1 MPLFKRRSR
10 EPPTMLGYWLR
21 SSGDC
26 PVGYHRLLDTPEVAA
41 CISRISAII
50 SSVPIYLMENT
61 RKGDVR
67 VHDGLSRLVD
77 IDPWPGM
84 ATRSGWMDWIVSTM
98 LGEGDGNAFVLPQ
111 IEGGRFSA
119 LVPMPGASAIP
130 RNTPDDYRVSWRGVL
145 YHPTE
150 VLHFRLFSDPG
161 HPLAGA
167 RVSVSSSDG
176 GGFPAKLRSRSPKS
190 DLPGLCA
197 PAMRVRQ
204 FGCRSFG

>member
-111 IEGGRFSA
+111 IEA
-119 LVPMPGASAIP
+119 
-130 RNTPDDYRVSWRGVL
+130 VSRRWFQCQARRPFPETRRMTTV
-145 YHPTE
+145 
-150 VLHFRLFSDPG
+150 S
-161 HPLAGA
+161 AGA
-167 RVSVSSSDG
+167 GCSTIPPRCSTSACS
-176 GGFPAKLRSRSPKS
+176 PIRSP
-190 DLPGLCA
+190 PGRGAGIGFLFRRWWIPCKTPQPFA
-197 PAMRVRQ
+197 EA
-204 FGCRSFG
+204 

>member
-26 PVGYHRLLDTPEVAA
+26 PVGYHRLLDIPEVAA

-84 ATRSGWMDWIVSTM
+84 ATRSG
-98 LGEGDGNAFVLPQ
+98 LHHAG
-111 IEGGRFSA
+111 GGRRQCVRPATDRGRPF
-119 LVPMPGASAIP
+119 LGAGSNA
-130 RNTPDDYRVSWRGVL
+130 RRV
-145 YHPTE
+145 
-150 VLHFRLFSDPG
+150 G
-161 HPLAGA
+161 HSRKHAG
-167 RVSVSSSDG
+167 
-176 GGFPAKLRSRSPKS
+176 
-190 DLPGLCA
+190 
-197 PAMRVRQ
+197 
-204 FGCRSFG
+204 

>member
-84 ATRSGWMDWIVSTM
+84 ATRSGWTP
-98 LGEGDGNAFVLPQ
+98 A
-111 IEGGRFSA
+111 
-119 LVPMPGASAIP
+119 PMPLPSPSLAFCGRETGCWRPPARPMIP
-130 RNTPDDYRVSWRGVL
+130 WP
-145 YHPTE
+145 
-150 VLHFRLFSDPG
+150 
-161 HPLAGA
+161 
-167 RVSVSSSDG
+167 
-176 GGFPAKLRSRSPKS
+176 
-190 DLPGLCA
+190 
-197 PAMRVRQ
+197 M
-204 FGCRSFG
+204 

>member
-1 MPLFKRRSR
+1 
-10 EPPTMLGYWLR
+10 MLGYWLR

-26 PVGYHRLLDTPEVAA
+26 PVGYLRLLDTPEVAA

-130 RNTPDDYRVSWRGVL
+130 GNTPDDYRVSWRGVL

-150 VLHFRLFSDPG
+150 VLHFRLFSDPVTPWQG
-161 HPLAGA
+161 RGYRFSLQTVVDSLQNSAAVRRSLTSPDYAPPLITA
-167 RVSVSSSDG
+167 SSG
-176 GGFPAKLRSRSPKS
+176 RRAYT
-190 DLPGLCA
+190 LP
-197 PAMRVRQ
+197 R
-204 FGCRSFG
+204 

>member
-26 PVGYHRLLDTPEVAA
+26 PVGYHRLLDIPEVAA

-84 ATRSGWMDWIVSTM
+84 ATRSGWMDWIPATDRGRPF
-98 LGEGDGNAFVLPQ
+98 LGAGSNA
-111 IEGGRFSA
+111 R
-119 LVPMPGASAIP
+119 
-130 RNTPDDYRVSWRGVL
+130 RV
-145 YHPTE
+145 
-150 VLHFRLFSDPG
+150 G
-161 HPLAGA
+161 HSRKHAG
-167 RVSVSSSDG
+167 
-176 GGFPAKLRSRSPKS
+176 
-190 DLPGLCA
+190 
-197 PAMRVRQ
+197 
-204 FGCRSFG
+204 